1 MHKGYLVSFFI
12 QHFGVSRA
20 LLGVKFKEQ
29 KPIGYRGIVNSARTS
44 SEIRLSSVA
53 KGAKP
58 ICYMTFNKNAYSSHC
73 KDFKEYDEWVKKRN
87 PKRYESNLNKN
98 YDSKNMMHCM
108 RLMSMGQEIAEGR
121 GIILDRRESGDRDFL
136 LDIRNHKFEYD
147 ELMDM
152 VNKKQR
158 EMEIAIQ
165 NSSLK
170 EHIDRNLVNDLLI
183 DIRKEFY
190 KFS

>member
-1 MHKGYLVSFFI
+1 
-12 QHFGVSRA
+12 
-20 LLGVKFKEQ
+20 
-29 KPIGYRGIVNSARTS
+29 
-44 SEIRLSSVA
+44 
-53 KGAKP
+53 
-58 ICYMTFNKNAYSSHC
+58 
-73 KDFKEYDEWVKKRN
+73 
-87 PKRYESNLNKN
+87 
-98 YDSKNMMHCM
+98 M

-158 EMEIAIQ
+158 AMEIAIK

>member
-1 MHKGYLVSFFI
+1 
-12 QHFGVSRA
+12 
-20 LLGVKFKEQ
+20 
-29 KPIGYRGIVNSARTS
+29 
-44 SEIRLSSVA
+44 
-53 KGAKP
+53 
-58 ICYMTFNKNAYSSHC
+58 MTFNKNAYSSHC
-73 KDFKEYDEWVKKRN
+73 KAFKEYDEWVKKRN

-108 RLMSMGQEIAEGR
+108 RLMSLGQEIAEGR

-158 EMEIAIQ
+158 AMEIAIQ

>member
-1 MHKGYLVSFFI
+1 
-12 QHFGVSRA
+12 
-20 LLGVKFKEQ
+20 
-29 KPIGYRGIVNSARTS
+29 
-44 SEIRLSSVA
+44 
-53 KGAKP
+53 
-58 ICYMTFNKNAYSSHC
+58 
-73 KDFKEYDEWVKKRN
+73 
-87 PKRYESNLNKN
+87 
-98 YDSKNMMHCM
+98 MHCM

-158 EMEIAIQ
+158 AMEIAIK